1 MFDKDGSLRVKGQ
14 LYNVGNLLDHLIF
27 VPGDYLANF
36 LKNIGLTVPRKLRIK
51 VLKTVLKKPVERTIE
66 ERKSLADEMGYR
78 LTWFSRF
85 TDTQLVNLLEWYKD
99 SNLSREYLIEFWRE
113 LLSYFVD
120 KGVSENDLLTLINE
134 AYKNAGKTVFTK
146 EFNQQINPI
155 FYDLNGEIDGV
166 TQEEFRPVVYKAS
179 TLTEL
184 RQIGDKYNASIPKR
198 LKKNELLE
206 VIIQKLQER
215 GEYTKELEEKLK
227 GQSILLLERYAK
239 DNDIKVSTEL
249 KKEEIIEFILS
260 NAKETKETYYVPTSS
275 AVYEPTTVFEEELV
289 AVEEPKEDVKEEPKN
304 EVKVEEV
311 IKEVVYQPQSGVDYS
326 PYFERIAAA
335 LETLSVSFNEKDFS
349 ITVNNPVVASQTQ
362 TTKTTK
368 DLVKKDP
375 KVEVKVEEKTEVQKA
390 TKVKRSMHRGLLIT
404 TAIFAAISMFAM
416 IAGAI
421 LVLPFFDFSNDV
433 LTTILKTIFF
443 FDENIQGQLASQDI
457 WLFISAFGILALVNL
472 LVLFRFKSKSI
483 SRVEAFFLGLIEL
496 VAGLGVTGL
505 FGIISA
511 FSRGKAIESKE
522 DVRIA
527 KAIEKSDSRI
537 EKKEK
542 TRRFKVV
549 KGLLITLLVLVI
561 VALLA
566 VLTILLIWRLDFTYG
581 YENIP
586 GLGPWLRDSIIK
598 PIFGSAHEI
607 VSH

>member
-362 TTKTTK
+362 TTK

-433 LTTILKTIFF
+433 LTTILKIIFF
-443 FDENIQGQLASQDI
+443 FDENIQGQLAAQEI
-457 WLFISAFGILALVNL
+457 WLFVSAFGILALVNL

-483 SRVEAFFLGLIEL
+483 SRVEAFFLGFIEL

-511 FSRGKAIESKE
+511 FSRGKVIESKE

-542 TRRFKVV
+542 SRRFKVV
-549 KGLLITLLVLVI
+549 KRLLITLLVLVI
-561 VALLA
+561 LALLA

-586 GLGPWLRDSIIK
+586 ILGPWLRDSIIK

>member
-335 LETLSVSFNEKDFS
+335 LETLSVSFNEKDFN

-362 TTKTTK
+362 TTK

-443 FDENIQGQLASQDI
+443 FDENIQGQLASQEI
-457 WLFISAFGILALVNL
+457 WLFVSAFGILALVNL
-472 LVLFRFKSKSI
+472 LVFFRFKSKSI

-542 TRRFKVV
+542 SRRFKVF

-586 GLGPWLRDSIIK
+586 ILGPWLRDSIIK

>member
-443 FDENIQGQLASQDI
+443 FDENIQGQLAAQEI
-457 WLFISAFGILALVNL
+457 WLFVSAFGILALVNL
-472 LVLFRFKSKSI
+472 LVFFRFKSKSI

-542 TRRFKVV
+542 SRRFKVV
-549 KGLLITLLVLVI
+549 KRLLITLLVLVI

-586 GLGPWLRDSIIK
+586 ILGPWLRDSIII

>member
-433 LTTILKTIFF
+433 LTTILKIIFF
-443 FDENIQGQLASQDI
+443 FDENIQGQLAAQEI
-457 WLFISAFGILALVNL
+457 WLFVSAFGILALVNL
-472 LVLFRFKSKSI
+472 LVFFRFKSKSI

-542 TRRFKVV
+542 SRRFKVV
-549 KGLLITLLVLVI
+549 KRLLITLLVLVI

-586 GLGPWLRDSIIK
+586 ILGPWLRDSIII

>member
-1 MFDKDGSLRVKGQ
+1 
-14 LYNVGNLLDHLIF
+14 
-27 VPGDYLANF
+27 
-36 LKNIGLTVPRKLRIK
+36 
-51 VLKTVLKKPVERTIE
+51 
-66 ERKSLADEMGYR
+66 
-78 LTWFSRF
+78 
-85 TDTQLVNLLEWYKD
+85 
-99 SNLSREYLIEFWRE
+99 
-113 LLSYFVD
+113 
-120 KGVSENDLLTLINE
+120 
-134 AYKNAGKTVFTK
+134 
-146 EFNQQINPI
+146 
-155 FYDLNGEIDGV
+155 
-166 TQEEFRPVVYKAS
+166 
-179 TLTEL
+179 
-184 RQIGDKYNASIPKR
+184 
-198 LKKNELLE
+198 KNELLE

-215 GEYTKELEEKLK
+215 GEYTKELEVKLK

-289 AVEEPKEDVKEEPKN
+289 AVEEPKENVKEEPKN

-362 TTKTTK
+362 TTK

-443 FDENIQGQLASQDI
+443 FDVNIQGQLASQNI
-457 WLFISAFGILALVNL
+457 WLFLSAFGILALVNL
-472 LVLFRFKSKSI
+472 LVFFRFKSKSI

-527 KAIEKSDSRI
+527 KAIEKSDSHI

-542 TRRFKVV
+542 SRRFKVV
-549 KGLLITLLVLVI
+549 KRLLITVLVLVI

-586 GLGPWLRDSIIK
+586 ILGPWLRDSIIK

>member
-362 TTKTTK
+362 TTK

-404 TAIFAAISMFAM
+404 TTIFAAISMFAM

-433 LTTILKTIFF
+433 LTTILKIIFF
-443 FDENIQGQLASQDI
+443 FDENIQGQLAAQEI
-457 WLFISAFGILALVNL
+457 WLFVSAFGILALVNL
-472 LVLFRFKSKSI
+472 LVFFRFKSKSI
-483 SRVEAFFLGLIEL
+483 SRVEAFFLGFIEL

-511 FSRGKAIESKE
+511 FSRGKVIESKE

-542 TRRFKVV
+542 SRRFKVV
-549 KGLLITLLVLVI
+549 KRLLITLLVLVI
-561 VALLA
+561 LALLA

-586 GLGPWLRDSIIK
+586 ILGPWLRDSIII

>member
-27 VPGDYLANF
+27 VPGDYVANF

-349 ITVNNPVVASQTQ
+349 ITVNNPVVSQTQ
-362 TTKTTK
+362 TTK

-416 IAGAI
+416 IASAI

-457 WLFISAFGILALVNL
+457 WLFVSAFGILALVNL
-472 LVLFRFKSKSI
+472 LVFFRFKSKSI

-496 VAGLGVTGL
+496 VAGFGVTGL

-542 TRRFKVV
+542 SRRFKVV

-586 GLGPWLRDSIIK
+586 VLGPWLRDSIIK

>member
-289 AVEEPKEDVKEEPKN
+289 AVEAPKEDVKEEPKN

-349 ITVNNPVVASQTQ
+349 ITVNNPVVSQTQ
-362 TTKTTK
+362 TTK

-457 WLFISAFGILALVNL
+457 WLFVSAFGILALVNL
-472 LVLFRFKSKSI
+472 LVFFRFKSKSI

-586 GLGPWLRDSIIK
+586 VLGPWLRDFIIK

>member
-362 TTKTTK
+362 TTK

-433 LTTILKTIFF
+433 LTTILKIIFF
-443 FDENIQGQLASQDI
+443 FDENIQGQLAAQEI
-457 WLFISAFGILALVNL
+457 WLFVSAFGILALVNL
-472 LVLFRFKSKSI
+472 LVFFRFKSKSI
-483 SRVEAFFLGLIEL
+483 SRVEAFFLGFIEL

-511 FSRGKAIESKE
+511 FSRGKVIESKE

-542 TRRFKVV
+542 SRRFKVV
-549 KGLLITLLVLVI
+549 KRLLITLLVLVI
-561 VALLA
+561 LALLA

-586 GLGPWLRDSIIK
+586 ILGPWLRDSIIK

>member
-362 TTKTTK
+362 TTK

-443 FDENIQGQLASQDI
+443 FDENIQGQLASQNI
-457 WLFISAFGILALVNL
+457 WLFVSAFGILALVNL
-472 LVLFRFKSKSI
+472 LVFFRFKSKSI

-542 TRRFKVV
+542 SRRFKVV
-549 KGLLITLLVLVI
+549 KRLLITLLVLVI

-586 GLGPWLRDSIIK
+586 ILGPWLRDSIIK